1 MSLYTAHTQQGLLLN
16 ANENANGP
24 RDEVLEEFYAAVKE
38 GALNRYPEDSASQLK
53 ERYASLY
60 NLDPAGILVGN
71 GSDMT
76 LQIMINTLCRDG
88 KKLVTLDPD
97 FGMYH
102 FYTAAMQSEVL
113 PFATAWNGDFDLDA
127 FIETIKTSNTGLV
140 LFSNPNNPTGHMLS
154 RDEILRLAKAIDPIV
169 LAVDEAYMDF
179 SDQSIL
185 DVVQDLDNVIVT
197 RTLSKSWGLAGI
209 RVGFLITNPKITN
222 KLAEWKVVYSVSTLD
237 QLAALAG
244 LNHPENNQ
252 DYIELVRNEAKRIE
266 KRLTQIEGLEHGPLH
281 ANFYALTTGDPE
293 QNQKI
298 EEALAAR
305 NIAVRTWPDHS
316 RIRITIALPEH
327 NDQVLEILETV
338 IPELESSGS

>member
-1 MSLYTAHTQQGLLLN
+1 MSLYTAHSQQGLLLN
-16 ANENANGP
+16 VNENANAP
-24 RDEVLEEFYAAVKE
+24 CPEVLEEFYEAVKE
-38 GALNRYPEDSASQLK
+38 GALNRYPEDSAHLLK
-53 ERYASLY
+53 QRYASLY
-60 NLDPAGILVGN
+60 NLDPAGIIVGN

-102 FYTAAMQSEVL
+102 FYTAAMQSEIL
-113 PFATAWNGDFDLDA
+113 PFTTDWNGDFDLDA
-127 FIETIKTSNTGLV
+127 FIETIQTSNTGLV
-140 LFSNPNNPTGHMLS
+140 LFSNPNNPTGHLLS
-154 RDEILRLAKAIDPIV
+154 RDKILRLAKAIDPIV

-185 DVVQDLDNVIVT
+185 GVVQDLDNVIVT

-209 RVGFLITNPKITN
+209 RVGFLITNPALAN
-222 KLAEWKVVYSVSTLD
+222 RLAEWKVVYSVSTLD

-244 LNHPENNQ
+244 LNHPEHNEN
-252 DYIELVRNEAKRIE
+252 YIELVRKEAVRIE
-266 KRLTQIEGLEHGPLH
+266 KRLDQIEGLEHGPLH
-281 ANFYALTTGDPE
+281 ANFYALTTGSPE

-298 EEALAAR
+298 EAALQAR
-305 NIAVRTWPDHS
+305 KIAVRTWPDHS

-327 NDQVLEILETV
+327 NDQVLDVLETV
-338 IPELESSGS
+338 MPAF

>member
-1 MSLYTAHTQQGLLLN
+1 MSLYTAHSQQGLLLN
-16 ANENANGP
+16 ANENANAP
-24 RDEVLEEFYAAVKE
+24 CPEVLEEFYEAVKE
-38 GALNRYPEDSASQLK
+38 GALNRYPEDSAHLLK
-53 ERYASLY
+53 QRYASLY
-60 NLDPAGILVGN
+60 NLDPAGIIVGN

-102 FYTAAMQSEVL
+102 FYTAAMQSEIL
-113 PFATAWNGDFDLDA
+113 PFTTYWNVDFDLDA
-127 FIETIKTSNTGLV
+127 FIETIQTSNTGLV
-140 LFSNPNNPTGHMLS
+140 LFSNPNNPTGHLLS
-154 RDEILRLAKAIDPIV
+154 RDKILRLAKAIDPIV

-185 DVVQDLDNVIVT
+185 GVVQDLDNVIVT

-209 RVGFLITNPKITN
+209 RVGFLITNPALAN
-222 KLAEWKVVYSVSTLD
+222 RLAEWKVVYSVSTLD

-244 LNHPENNQ
+244 LNHPEHNEN
-252 DYIELVRNEAKRIE
+252 YIELVRKEAVRIE
-266 KRLTQIEGLEHGPLH
+266 KRLDQIEGLEHGPLH
-281 ANFYALTTGDPE
+281 ANFYALTTGSPE

-298 EEALAAR
+298 EAALQAR
-305 NIAVRTWPDHS
+305 KIAVRTWPDHS

-327 NDQVLEILETV
+327 NDQVLDVLETV
-338 IPELESSGS
+338 MPAF